1 MKAAA
6 TVLALAAALLAAA
19 PSADAVNFLIP
30 GQKAFGI
37 IGVADEEDVVY
48 FRADAGRTVSFTLKA
63 RKGETLLPQFTRL
76 EDPDGDDALASAIVR
91 TTKRGNLTRLKITV
105 AEGGAWLL
113 AFTGANDTTG
123 IWDLASK
130 GPRRVVLGS
139 GLVASPGAE
148 VPLPFDADDGTEA
161 TIQVRTAV
169 GSLIRP
175 LVARLERPDA
185 AGPLDLTPF
194 KRVTVRRADTIRRA
208 LLGDNGSWTLVVTGA
223 EETTG
228 TFDARLI
235 VGRRI
240 PLDFTLDPPVGP
252 PPSPTPFVASVSP
265 ATAQAPV
272 MGISP
277 KSLTVTGSGFTDPCT
292 VSITAPSGT
301 NGITNVVTTF
311 VSSTSLTVGYDLDA
325 AASGGPRSVTATNA
339 DLKAGTRNSA
349 FTVLP
354 APTHEVTAVTPSRG
368 SGAGGLRVLVQ
379 GNLFLVPGATVTF
392 GGVPARA
399 VNVVDA
405 QNILCTVPQAALVSP
420 TADTPV
426 DVVVDN
432 GGGQIATLAGGFTYD
447 ADPTQPQVMTE
458 VPVFG
463 ATAVPTN
470 ISRIVII
477 FTEPMDPAPIVT
489 GNFDFFRSAV
499 SGVNDV
505 SNVPSGRVVAAAL
518 PFPRVLVI
526 QRNGV
531 NGAGNNTPNLS
542 TNSIYVGQIHATG
555 QTTNLLADLAG
566 NPLDPTPFI
575 PPVYQTN
582 FTTGTVTDAV
592 VPTVGSFPAN
602 AATNVDVDVV
612 PLLSFSEAID
622 PTTLA
627 ATVQLL
633 QGATPVPFDMDID
646 PLCRNVT
653 VAPTTK
659 LAPGTAYTVRVLPGV
674 ADLSGNLMVVGFN
687 ATFTTAAADGT
698 VPSQALTVD
707 GLADDFNGST
717 TYAAGTSVPLA
728 GGGATAFDAYL
739 PLSGFTIDVSFADAG
754 GSGIDPGSFSCTCSA
769 AMGATG
775 AGQELAS
782 NFSVNAAGATWTV
795 DAGHALSAANGV
807 VFTVNVSDYAGNAA
821 VQRTLTVDVA
831 DITRTPAGAAGT
843 PGTDRDPFNVR
854 QSWLLRFEQDIWTV
868 TPSAGGGGSH
878 PNPMSIA
885 TTLSSNGMLDLEE
898 DLRLLGLNGNQTGTN
913 AATVTNGAD
922 TGTNA
927 IVRRKVQEA
936 VRGRINQRFGIAYD
950 GSRDADSA
958 DIEFLLEGEPKA
970 GGGNATAAGWSP
982 SAGYSMMTFTGDER
996 PNSSSQTLGRADLDF
1011 RNRNDENDSNTGIG
1025 DTNGDGEGDNLGT
1038 FGTNMIRLDINDAAA
1053 ASFPS
1058 TFDPL
1063 IGLASRGG
1071 TPVGTS
1077 NLDAI
1082 VLDDSFVYASG
1093 SAAEKARFD
1102 LISRAIDRWAL
1113 YQSAVSAHEIG
1124 HSTGLVPNG
1133 APPAGLFGNAHPN
1146 NSFVDP
1152 AGFTN
1157 KFHLDTPG
1165 PNVMSAAGSFDEAIL
1180 GGSDFMVFEALS
1192 RAYLRRRHLYD
1203 NGN

>member
-1 MKAAA
+1 MKAAVA
-6 TVLALAAALLAAA
+6 VLALAAALLAAA
-19 PSADAVNFLIP
+19 PAADAVNFLIP
-30 GQKAFGI
+30 GQKAFGT
-37 IGVADEEDVVY
+37 IGVPDEEDVVY
-48 FRADAGRTVSFTLKA
+48 FRADAGWTVTFTLKA

-76 EDPDGDDALASAIVR
+76 EDPDGDDALPSAVVT
-91 TTKRGNLTRLKITV
+91 TTKKGNLTRLRITV
-105 AEGGAWLL
+105 AEGGTWLL

-130 GPRRVVLGS
+130 APRKIALGS
-139 GLVASPGAE
+139 GLVATSGAE

-161 TIQVRTAV
+161 TIQVKTAV

-175 LVARLERPDA
+175 LVARLERPDG
-185 AGPLDLTPF
+185 AGSLDLTPF
-194 KRVTVRRADTIRRA
+194 KRVTVKRSDTIRKA
-208 LLGDNGSWTLVVTGA
+208 ILGDNGSWTLVVTGA
-223 EETTG
+223 EFTTG
-228 TFDARLI
+228 TFDAKLM

-240 PLDFTLDPPVGP
+240 PLDFTIDPPVGP
-252 PPSPTPFVASVSP
+252 PPTPTPFVASVSP
-265 ATAQAPV
+265 TTAQAPV
-272 MGISP
+272 MGTSP

-311 VSSTSLTVGYDLDA
+311 VSGTSLMVDYDLDA

-368 SGAGGLRVLVQ
+368 SGAGGTRVLVQ
-379 GNLFLVPGATVTF
+379 GNLFLVPTATVTF
-392 GGVPARA
+392 GGIPARA
-399 VNVVDA
+399 INVVDA
-405 QNILCTVPQAALVSP
+405 QNILCTVPPAASVSP

-432 GGGQIATLAGGFTYD
+432 GGGQTATLAGGFTYD
-447 ADPTQPQVMTE
+447 ADPTQPQVMSE
-458 VPVFG
+458 IPARN
-463 ATAVPTN
+463 ATGVATN
-470 ISRIVII
+470 TSRVVLILS
-477 FTEPMDPAPIVT
+477 EPMAQAPITT

-542 TNSIYVGQIHATG
+542 TNSVYIAQIHSGG
-555 QTTNLLADLAG
+555 QTTNLLTDVAG
-566 NPLDPTPFI
+566 NVLDPTPFV
-575 PPVYQTN
+575 PPVFQTN
-582 FTTGTVTDAV
+582 FTTGAVTDAV
-592 VPTVGSFPAN
+592 IPTVGAN
-602 AATNVDVDVV
+602 PTNGASAIDVDVA
-612 PLLSFSEAID
+612 PLLMFSEAID

-627 ATVQLL
+627 ASVQFV
-633 QGATPVPFDMDID
+633 QGVTPIPFDMDID
-646 PLCRNVT
+646 PLCRNVSVT
-653 VAPTTK
+653 PRTK
-659 LAPGTAYTVRVLPGV
+659 LTPNTAYTVRVLGGV
-674 ADLSGNLMVVGFN
+674 SDLAGNVTAAPFN

-698 VPSQALTVD
+698 VPSQLLTVD
-707 GLADDFNGST
+707 GLSDSLNGST
-717 TYAAGTSVPLA
+717 TYAAGTSDPLA
-728 GGGATAFDAYL
+728 GGSATAFDAYL
-739 PLSGFTIDVSFADAG
+739 PLSGFTIDVAFGDAG
-754 GSGIDPGSFSCTCSA
+754 GSGISPTSFSCTCSA

-775 AGQELAS
+775 AGQNLAS

-795 DAGHALSAANGV
+795 DPGHALATANGV

-843 PGTDRDPFNVR
+843 PNTDRDPFNVR

-913 AATVTNGAD
+913 AASVTNGAD

-927 IVRRKVQEA
+927 IVRRKVREA
-936 VRGRINQRFGIAYD
+936 VRGRLNQRFGIAYD
-950 GSRDADSA
+950 GTRDADSP

-970 GGGNATAAGWSP
+970 GGGNATAAGWSA

-996 PNSSSQTLGRADLDF
+996 PNSSSQTIGRADLDF
-1011 RNRNDENDSNTGIG
+1011 RNRNDENDSNTGVGG
-1025 DTNGDGEGDNLGT
+1025 DNNLGT

-1063 IGLASRGG
+1063 IGLVSRGG

-1093 SAAEKARFD
+1093 TAAEKARFD

-1113 YQSAVSAHEIG
+1113 YLSAVSAHEIG

-1146 NSFVDP
+1146 NAFVDP

-1157 KFHLDTPG
+1157 SFHLDAPG

-1180 GGSDFMVFEALS
+1180 GGSDFMVFEDLS